1 MALNRKSLLVVLGL
15 FLSGCT
21 GPQVHQERHFAI
33 PDFPKGAPRIAVP
46 ALDSHAEN
54 PGAGA
59 IMAALVETELRGRG
73 QVEVVSLPDR
83 ADAVFRGV
91 VTEFGYQHGLHEE
104 PVVGVTADLRRRC
117 DERTLWAAS
126 HASVGEGYF
135 FRESVAQV
143 AQRVAQRLVDE
154 LEARVPGERLT
165 CDHAGSAPVQEAGR
179 EVLDIRF
186 DYRSADIREEDRP
199 ALQDLA
205 RGLQEQPHLR
215 LRIEGHTD
223 DVGSAEYNRDLS
235 RRRANS
241 VREYLVQSVGIEGRR
256 IETVGHG
263 ESRPVASNETEEGR
277 ARNRRIEA
285 VMLLPDGKAGR
296 LTAAEGGD
304 GEAASNSGE
313 TSPGGQQ

>member
-1 MALNRKSLLVVLGL
+1 MALNRKSIVVGLGL
-15 FLSGCT
+15 LLAGCS
-21 GPQVHQERHFAI
+21 GPQVYQERQFAN
-33 PDFPKGAPRIAVP
+33 PEVPKGAPRVAVP
-46 ALDSHAEN
+46 ALESHAEH

-59 IMAALVETELRGRG
+59 IMAALIETELRGRG
-73 QVEVVSLPDR
+73 QMRLVAREER
-83 ADAVFRGV
+83 ADAIVRGV

-117 DERTLWAAS
+117 DDQAVWAAS

-154 LEARVPGERLT
+154 LEGRVSADRLT
-165 CDHAGSAPVQEAGR
+165 CERAASGPVREAGR

-186 DYRSADIREEDRP
+186 DYRSTAIRQEDRP
-199 ALQDLA
+199 ELEDLA
-205 RGLQEQPHLR
+205 QRLREQPRLR

-223 DVGSAEYNRDLS
+223 AVGSAEYNRDLS
-235 RRRANS
+235 QRRAAS
-241 VREYLVQSVGIEGRR
+241 IREYLVESAGIDGRR

-277 ARNRRIEA
+277 SRNRRIEA
-285 VMLLPDGKAGR
+285 VMLLPDGEARR
-296 LTAAEGGD
+296 LTGSKGDNGEPGRDAVEGVSG
-304 GEAASNSGE
+304 GEE
-313 TSPGGQQ
+313 